1 MCVEGIWSGAWDGR
15 VSAEMALCFASK
27 MKKCKIKWKINNEHG
42 AANWI
47 ETLALNEERHQLPQW
62 QQQDVDREREG
73 GERERERRGVA
84 KRRLSS
90 SSWPP
95 LWAIQQSVW
104 FSPVFIFNTRQL
116 KMLTWSG
123 HNQVPREGWGW
134 RCGCGWV
141 VWCISLALL
150 FVWITR
156 DTHSQHSVFCAQLS
170 FLCARLWL
178 CCAVCAI
185 SVSAFHLL
193 GI

>member
-1 MCVEGIWSGAWDGR
+1 MKNKQWTWRSELNWNSSSKRGAP
-15 VSAEMALCFASK
+15 SAATV
-27 MKKCKIKWKINNEHG
+27 
-42 AANWI
+42 AA
-47 ETLALNEERHQLPQW
+47 AGCRQ
-62 QQQDVDREREG
+62 REREG
-73 GERERERRGVA
+73 EGESEMERRGVA
-84 KRRLSS
+84 RRRLSS